1 MRILHVGKYYPPFAG
16 GIENFL
22 TDLIQA
28 QVAQNLQVAAIVH
41 DHEIHWQRFFVSIQA
56 ETQTNPLIYRT
67 PSYGRLLYAPISPQF
82 LFWINRIIKQYQPDV
97 LHFHLPNTSAL
108 WALMLPAAR
117 RIPWVLHWHSDVVSN
132 IDNRVA
138 IAYRAYRPFEQAIL
152 RQAKAVIATSQ
163 PYLDSSSALQEWRQK
178 SCVIPLGLAAQRLPE
193 PTPEALIWAQQQWQP
208 DLQRILHIGRLTYYK
223 GQKILIQA
231 LRDCPQAQLLI
242 VGKGELQAEL
252 NQFIQQHHLQN
263 RVKLLGFCDN
273 QQLQALL
280 STCDSF
286 CLPSLERTEAFGV
299 VLMEAMRYAKPVIA
313 SQVAGSGMTWVVDDK
328 KTGLLVKPNDVASL
342 SQAIQQLADKNQ
354 RQQYGQAGYK
364 KFAQQFD
371 IEQVSQQTTPLYTRI
386 IQKQ

>member
-28 QVAQNLQVAAIVH
+28 QVSQKLQVAALVH
-41 DHEIHWQRFFVSIQA
+41 DHESHWRRFFSPVKA
-56 ETQTNPLIYRT
+56 EIKTNPIIYRV

-82 LFWINRIIKQYQPDV
+82 LFWMNRTIKRYQPDI

-117 RIPWVLHWHSDVVSN
+117 HIPWVLHWHSDVVST

-138 IAYRAYRPFEQAIL
+138 IAYRAYRPFEQAML
-152 RQAKAVIATSQ
+152 KQAKAVIATSQ
-163 PYLDSSSALQEWRQK
+163 PYLDSSLALKDWQQK
-178 SCVIPLGLAAQRLPE
+178 TQVIPLGIATQRLPE
-193 PTPEALIWAQQQWQP
+193 PTADALDWAQQQWQP

-223 GQKILIQA
+223 GQKVLIEA
-231 LRDCPQAQLLI
+231 LKDCPNSQLLI
-242 VGKGELQAEL
+242 VGKGELQTEL
-252 NQFIQQHHLQN
+252 TQFIQQHGLHN

-273 QQLQALL
+273 AQLHALF
-280 STCDSF
+280 STCDVF

-313 SQVAGSGMTWVVDDK
+313 SQVEGSGMGWVVDDK
-328 KTGLLVKPNDVASL
+328 KTGLLVEPNNVSNL
-342 SQAIQQLADKNQ
+342 VQKIQQLTDQAQ
-354 RQQYGQAGYK
+354 CQQYGQAGYN
-364 KFAQQFD
+364 KFIQQFD
-371 IEQVSQQTTPLYTRI
+371 IQQVSNNVTALYQNLI
-386 IQKQ
+386 